1 LTQYTKGTW
10 EQLAVSAAGFLIM
23 TGVAWLLDRAER
35 VPDLFVDVM
44 ESGKRKA
51 IVEVG
56 GA

>member
-10 EQLAVSAAGFLIM
+10 EQLAVSAAGMLIM
-23 TGVAWLLDRAER
+23 TGVAWMLDRAER

-44 ESGKRKA
+44 ESGKRRA

-56 GA
+56 EA